1 VNERRIRRRNR
12 AGALLAALVLCGAA
26 AGPAKVASDLDRFR
40 YQPSKIK
47 VGEVAHYV
55 KSNLDG
61 TKPTRVSIFVVAPD
75 RLEVAKVEREV
86 IDAAWVR
93 AHFDWTLF
101 TSDRMEAAVINLDGS
116 VEERALFAVDRA
128 KGEVDVSVGDRK
140 GSAAWQQLPFH
151 VYNFDFTS
159 LNFAWRHLVD
169 PKKPFTI
176 GIIDPTFQKEGDLIF
191 YRGDARIEY
200 ERDET
205 FKGKK
210 CRRYRIS
217 GPGIENAVGVIWQD
231 TGSGWLERI
240 QIPFRDNPDWN
251 SFKLDLLEIEKMT
264 PAAWKKFVADSLAK
278 ANAANAKG

>member
-1 VNERRIRRRNR
+1 MNR
-12 AGALLAALVLCGAA
+12 FPALLASLALLGAA
-26 AGPAKVASDLDRFR
+26 ADSPPVRSDLDKFR
-40 YQPSKIK
+40 YQPGKIR
-47 VGEVAHYV
+47 VNEVAHYV

-61 TKPTRVSIFVVAPD
+61 TKPSRVSIFVVAPD

-86 IDAAWVR
+86 TDAAWVR
-93 AHFDWTLF
+93 AVFDWTLF
-101 TSDRMEAAVINLDGS
+101 TSVEMKGGVINLDGS
-116 VEERALFAVDRA
+116 VEERAVFAVDRA
-128 KGEVDVSVGDRK
+128 KGLVDVSVGEMK
-140 GSAAWQQLPFH
+140 GSAAWKQLPFH

-169 PKKPFTI
+169 PKAPFTI
-176 GIIDPTFQKEGDLIF
+176 GVIDPTFQKDGPLIF

-210 CRRYRIS
+210 CRRYKIS
-217 GPGIENAVGVIWQD
+217 GPGIENTVGVIWQD
-231 TGSGWLERI
+231 PSSGWLERI

-251 SFKLDLLEIEKMT
+251 SFKLDLIGIESMT

-278 ANAANAKG
+278 ANAK